1 MGGDVIVGIEGTE
14 IDSHEELLGHLMT
27 ETRPGEEIE
36 IDLVRDGT
44 RLTERVTLGERP
56 RPRSRAETDRRRRGR
71 WDRGRR
77 GPGGRDRG
85 RGRGSGGQGTD
96 IPVR

>member
-1 MGGDVIVGIEGTE
+1 MIVGIEGTD
-14 IDSHEELLGHLMT
+14 IDSHEELLGYLMT

-56 RPRSRAETDRRRRGR
+56 RPRSRTDSNGSRGR
-71 WDRGRR
+71 DR
-77 GPGGRDRG
+77 RG
-85 RGRGSGGQGTD
+85 RGRRNRGRRRSRDGRNPRTGGTD
-96 IPVR
+96 VPIR